1 MSEELTIINKR
12 IEPIIR
18 LIEKITNL
26 KRTNLF
32 NHAFK
37 N

>member
-1 MSEELTIINKR
+1 MSEELTILNIL
-12 IEPIIR
+12 IESIVR